1 MCILL
6 SRSLMEKALDILTVV
21 SYFVAIL
28 AIGFWSGRGKQ
39 NSADAYFVS
48 KRTLPWWAIGAAYVA
63 TGLNSEQLIGMN
75 GMGYMIGLP
84 LVNSYLIAIFVYTA
98 LIYCFFPIYLRNNIV
113 TMPEY
118 LGRRFDVRC
127 QNVFTVVLL
136 LSYIFLSLAV
146 VLYGGAKLF
155 EIIYGVPVWAGALL
169 LGAVAG
175 VYTIYGGMSSMVNAA
190 VLQFVLMMAAGA
202 LLFALGFLQLPNG
215 WSDIV
220 THAPG
225 GFHLVQPMDYP
236 VMPWHAV
243 LFAFFNLQLFYS
255 CINQALVQRG
265 FGART
270 EWDVRMAI
278 VFALAFVLVRPF
290 LEVLPG
296 MMARALAYTGHNEYM
311 VTHEQIDNVYPMLIA
326 NLVPAGLKGLVLVG
340 ILASVMS
347 TISAFL
353 NSISTLFTYDVYKK
367 WINKEANDKKLVR
380 VGVISTFVLIIF
392 SVLYAPVIGKLGGI
406 FIYFQTASTY
416 LAVPVATCFL
426 FGMFWKRTT
435 SAAALTVMIG
445 GIPLGLLIQLIII
458 PSLFTVEII
467 NKYSLTNFYVSCGI
481 TQLFCALIIWA
492 VSIRTNPRHATE
504 ISSLMWTKDI
514 LKLPA
519 SEGRRPSWQS
529 VELWWVVMLL
539 IYLLFYYAWW

>member
-1 MCILL
+1 MNGNT
-6 SRSLMEKALDILTVV
+6 LDIITVIA
-21 SYFVAIL
+21 YFVVIL
-28 AIGFWSGRGKQ
+28 GIGFWSGRGKQ
-39 NSADAYFVS
+39 NSADDYFIS
-48 KRTLPWWAIGAAYVA
+48 KKSLPWWAIGAAYVA

-98 LIYCFFPIYLRNNIV
+98 LIFIFFPMYLRNDIV
-113 TMPEY
+113 TMPQY
-118 LGRRFDVRC
+118 LGKRFSNQC
-127 QNVFTVVLL
+127 QNVFSILLL

-155 EIIYGVPVWAGALL
+155 EIIYGVPIW
-169 LGAVAG
+169 LGVLILGVVAG
-175 VYTIYGGMSSMVNAA
+175 IYTLYGGMTSMINAS
-190 VLQFVLMMAAGA
+190 VVQFILMFAAGGI
-202 LLFALGFLQLPNG
+202 LFILGYLQLPNG

-220 THAPG
+220 NNAPG
-225 GFHLVQPMDYP
+225 GFHLMQPMDYP
-236 VMPWHAV
+236 IMPWHAV

-265 FGART
+265 FGAKT

-278 VFALAFVLVRPF
+278 IFALGFVLLRPF

-296 MMARALAYTGHNEYM
+296 MMARALAFTGKSEFS
-311 VTHEQIDNVYPMLIA
+311 VSAEQVDNVYPILIK
-326 NLVPAGLKGLVLVG
+326 NLIPAGLKGLILVG

-367 WINKEANDKKLVR
+367 WIDKDATDKKLVK
-380 VGVISTFVLIIF
+380 VGVLSTFGLMIF

-406 FIYFQTASTY
+406 FIYFQSASTY

-435 SAAALTVMIG
+435 SAAVLAVMIG
-445 GIPLGLLIQLIII
+445 GIPLALLNQMVFI
-458 PSLFTVEII
+458 PNLFTQEVIH
-467 NKYSLTNFYVSCGI
+467 KYSLTNFYVSSGI
-481 TQLFCALIIWA
+481 TQFLCVIIIVVVSLYSKPRKNEEIVSLI
-492 VSIRTNPRHATE
+492 
-504 ISSLMWTKDI
+504 WTRKL
-514 LKLPA
+514 LKLPETEA
-519 SEGRRPSWQS
+519 KRPLWKS
-529 VELWWVVMLL
+529 VWLWWCIMLIL
-539 IYLLFYYAWW
+539 YAVFYYMWW

>member
-1 MCILL
+1 MNVNT
-6 SRSLMEKALDILTVV
+6 LDIITIIA
-21 SYFVAIL
+21 YFVITL
-28 AIGFWSGRGKQ
+28 GIGFWAGRDKQ
-39 NSADAYFVS
+39 KSAADYFIS
-48 KRTLPWWAIGAAYVA
+48 KKSLPWWAMGAAYVA

-98 LIYCFFPIYLRNNIV
+98 LIFFFFPLYLRNGIV
-113 TMPEY
+113 TMPQY
-118 LGRRFDVRC
+118 LGRRFNNQC
-127 QNVFTVVLL
+127 QNVFSILLL

-155 EIIYGVPVWAGALL
+155 EIIYRVPVW
-169 LGAVAG
+169 LGVLVLGVVAG
-175 VYTIYGGMSSMVNAA
+175 IYTLYGGMTSMISTSVF
-190 VLQFVLMMAAGA
+190 QFILMFVAGGI
-202 LLFALGFLQLPNG
+202 LFILGYLQLPDG

-220 THAPG
+220 KNASG
-225 GFHLVQPMDYP
+225 GFHLIQPMDYP
-236 VMPWHAV
+236 IMPWHAV

-265 FGART
+265 FGGKT

-278 VFALAFVLVRPF
+278 IFALVFVLIRPF

-296 MMARALAYTGHNEYM
+296 IMAKALAVTGNDKFL
-311 VTHEQIDNVYPMLIA
+311 VSADQIDNVYPILIE
-326 NLVPAGLKGLVLVG
+326 NLIPAGLKGLILIG

-367 WINKEANDKKLVR
+367 WINKNADDKKLVK
-380 VGVISTFVLIIF
+380 VGVLSTFGLMLF
-392 SVLYAPVIGKLGGI
+392 SVLYAPIIGKLGGI

-435 SAAALTVMIG
+435 PSAALAVMIG
-445 GIPLGLLIQLIII
+445 GIPLGLLIQLAII
-458 PSLFTVEII
+458 PLLFTTEVIH
-467 NKYSLTNFYVSCGI
+467 KYSLTNFYVSCGI
-481 TQLFCALIIWA
+481 TQFFCAIIIVG
-492 VSIRTNPRHATE
+492 VSLYTKPRKNEE
-504 ISSLMWTKDI
+504 IISLTWTKKL
-514 LKLPA
+514 LKLPENEA
-519 SEGRRPSWQS
+519 RRPFWQS
-529 VELWWVVMLL
+529 VWLWWSILVI
-539 IYLLFYYAWW
+539 IYAIFYYMWW